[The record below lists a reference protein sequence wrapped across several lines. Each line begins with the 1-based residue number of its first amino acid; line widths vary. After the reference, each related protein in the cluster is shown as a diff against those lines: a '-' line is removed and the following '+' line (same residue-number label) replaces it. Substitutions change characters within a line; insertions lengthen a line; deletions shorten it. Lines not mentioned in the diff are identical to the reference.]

1 MELYIKNL
9 SDITYMSE
17 LTPLF
22 WQGTGLINC
31 FAKRAELIRAL
42 TYSPLMADRKLS
54 AH

>member
-1 MELYIKNL
+1 MEPYIKNL

-22 WQGTGLINC
+22 WQRIGLINF

-42 TYSPLMADRKLS
+42 TYSPPTADRKLS